1 MPVFDQPRETWN
13 ARFAGSDYLFGRA
26 PNAFLAREVHRFRRG
41 ESVLCVADGEGRNSV
56 YLAQQGLDVTAFDF
70 APNAVAKARRL
81 AAEFGVTVAF
91 SESDI
96 ASWDW
101 DARRFDAVV
110 AIFIQFLPPE
120 ERAAV
125 FAGMQRAVRPGGLL
139 LVEGYRPEQVAYG
152 TGGPGRVEHMY
163 TREWLEATFAGW
175 PILRL
180 DAYDAEVREG
190 AAHAGRSAL
199 IDLVARRPLA
209 VDPAA
214 G

>member
-1 MPVFDQPRETWN
+1 
-13 ARFAGSDYLFGRA
+13 
-26 PNAFLAREVHRFRRG
+26 
-41 ESVLCVADGEGRNSV
+41 VLCVADGEGRNSV
-56 YLAQQGLDVTAFDF
+56 WLAQHGFEVQACDVADV
-70 APNAVAKARRL
+70 AVAKARRL
-81 AAEFGVTVAF
+81 AAELGVTVAF
-91 SESDI
+91 HESDI

-110 AIFIQFLPPE
+110 AVFIQFLPPE
-120 ERAAV
+120 ARAAV
-125 FAGMQRAVRPGGLL
+125 FAGMQRTVRPGGLL
-139 LVEGYRPEQVAYG
+139 LLEGYRPEQVAYG

-190 AAHAGRSAL
+190 TAHAGRSAL

-209 VDPAA
+209 AGPA
-214 G
+214 GE